1 MTTDVA
7 WKRRENYGCNLRN
20 VQRILVMFSSIMFG
34 EVDNESPF
42 TRTEAELLEQLE
54 LWTNQKIFG
63 GGDKLMYWWTIEIRY
78 WCYQSSAEFAW
89 TTNWHF
95 LYQWC
100 PPVTKP
106 LDLPSYPLY
115 NQLLV
120 LSGSYPSPTQEQ
132 FFQLHRTWNIA
143 STISPFL
150 IPLLHYYGEQR
161 SVRADIYNLTKG
173 LLSLRVGMSHPE
185 LKFIVSK
192 IDSVFQI
199 VGISQIHV

>member
-1 MTTDVA
+1 MQFAKCSTH
-7 WKRRENYGCNLRN
+7 
-20 VQRILVMFSSIMFG
+20 FG
-34 EVDNESPF
+34 YVFLHYVWGGRQWIPVYKNRS
-42 TRTEAELLEQLE
+42 RAVRAIGAL
-54 LWTNQKIFG
+54 NQPKNFFG

-150 IPLLHYYGEQR
+150 IPLLHYYGEKR

-199 VGISQIHV
+199 VWISQIHV